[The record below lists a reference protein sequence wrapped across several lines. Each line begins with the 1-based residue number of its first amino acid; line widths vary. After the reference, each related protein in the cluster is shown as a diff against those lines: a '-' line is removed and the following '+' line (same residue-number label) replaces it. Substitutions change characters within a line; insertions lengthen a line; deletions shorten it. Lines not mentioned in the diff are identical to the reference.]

1 MHHQLRPE
9 AYGEA
14 LSEVY
19 DRMYPSFDTP
29 QTVDFIAALLEPG
42 ARVVEFGAGTGR
54 VAIPLAGKGFSVHAV
69 EVSQPMLDKLHE
81 RDPEGTVKTV
91 RADFAEHV
99 IDGNFD
105 LCYVVCNTLFMLPDP
120 EQQIEGL
127 RRAGEHLTDGGTLL
141 VEVYDPSYFHQ
152 LVKPEF
158 QVRNL
163 ASDQV
168 MLDTISVDPVRQLL
182 AQVHTTIK
190 AGSVSTFTELSR
202 YAWPSELD
210 LMARVAGFE
219 KIERH
224 GDWERS
230 PFVPGSHRHITRY
243 RKSSA
248 DPRR

>member
-1 MHHQLRPE
+1 MRYQVKPE

-19 DRMYPSFDTP
+19 DRMYPSMETP
-29 QTVDFIAALLEPG
+29 QTVDFIVSLLDPG

-54 VAIPLAGKGFSVHAV
+54 IAIPLAGKGFDVHAV
-69 EVSQPMLDKLHE
+69 EVSQPMLDKLREH
-81 RDPEGTVKTV
+81 DPLGAVTAV

-99 IDGNFD
+99 IDGDFD
-105 LCYVVCNTLFMLPDP
+105 LCYIVCNTLFMLPDP
-120 EQQIEGL
+120 EQQIEAL
-127 RRAGEHLTDGGTLL
+127 RRAGAHLRPGGTLL
-141 VEVYDPSYFHQ
+141 VEVYDPTYFHQ
-152 LVKPEF
+152 LAKPEF

-168 MLDTISVDPVRQLL
+168 MIDTISVDPVNQVL

-190 AGSVSTFTELSR
+190 AGSVSTFTEISR

-210 LMARVAGFE
+210 LMARIAGFE
-219 KIERH
+219 MVERH

-230 PFVPGSHRHITRY
+230 PFVSGSHRHITLY
-243 RKSSA
+243 RKSA
-248 DPRR
+248 AGL

>member
-1 MHHQLRPE
+1 VYYQVRPE
-9 AYGEA
+9 AYGTA

-19 DRMYPSFDTP
+19 DRMYPSMETP
-29 QTVDFIAALLEPG
+29 QTVDFIASLLDPD

-54 VAIPLAGKGFSVHAV
+54 IAIPLAEKGFAVHGV
-69 EVSQPMLDKLHE
+69 EVSQAMLDKLHE
-81 RDPEGTVKTV
+81 RDADGTVTTV

-120 EQQIEGL
+120 EQQIEAL
-127 RRAGEHLTDGGTLL
+127 RKAGAHLKDGGMLL
-141 VEVYDPSYFHQ
+141 VEVYDPTYFHQ
-152 LVKPEF
+152 LTKPEF

-168 MLDTISVDPVRQLL
+168 MIDTISVDPVSQVL

-190 AGSVSTFTELSR
+190 AGSVSTFTEISR

-219 KIERH
+219 KVERH

-230 PFVPGSHRHITRY
+230 PFVQGAHRHITLY
-243 RKSSA
+243 RKSA
-248 DPRR
+248 AGF